1 MRVQEMLFV
10 DCCVRRKPSRTR
22 RAAQAFLGGM
32 DLGDPGPVL
41 EKTRREARA
50 LGERLPAGAQALERP
65 PAAVHSQG
73 PRICRMAL

>member
-10 DCCVRRKPSRTR
+10 DCCVRRKLSRTR

-32 DLGDPGPVL
+32 DLDDPGPVL

-50 LGERLPAGAQALERP
+50 LGERLPAKAQALERP